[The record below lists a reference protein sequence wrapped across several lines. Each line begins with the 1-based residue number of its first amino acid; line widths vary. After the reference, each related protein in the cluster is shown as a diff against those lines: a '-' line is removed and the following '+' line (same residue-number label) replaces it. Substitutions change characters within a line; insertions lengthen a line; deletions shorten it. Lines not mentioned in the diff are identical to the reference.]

1 MSSYPPP
8 PPPPPP
14 GWPGGQYPPPYDPR
28 FARAQRRA
36 LRDQA
41 KLQRMQMRAQM
52 RASRRGSIV
61 GPLLILALGVVF
73 LLSQTGRLSW
83 TYTLNWYSRWWP
95 AVLILAGLLLLAEW
109 FIDQH
114 RQQVAG
120 QPVAR
125 TIGPGVIFLIV
136 ILALIGASADGIQK
150 GIDWRDHA
158 FASGYSKLDH
168 VFGDRHDAYD
178 TVSSAIGE
186 GATLVVHNPHGDVT
200 VTGSSTDGQVHVS
213 AHKQAYAWNDTDANH
228 KAQTLQ
234 PIFSAEGKDVV
245 LTVAAIEGG
254 DVDLT
259 IELPR
264 GNPVTLDAGH
274 GDVRVS
280 EVHAAVTLSANHGDV
295 DLSAIT
301 GPLSVHVND
310 DDASLSVKSLTGSLL
325 IEGRSGDVNVAD
337 VTGDTT
343 LQGDFFGTTH
353 VEHINGVF
361 RFQSSRTQFEVAR
374 VDGSFEI
381 ENKNLQAN
389 DLAGPLILKTHDK
402 EIELDR
408 VQGSVQVTNRN
419 GAVAVTQVPPL
430 AAVQIQN
437 EHGSVDV
444 GLPSGAGFV
453 LNATTRNGDLEN
465 DFGLT
470 AHDNDSTHSLQQAV
484 GGGGPTVSINTTD
497 GDLTLRKSSVA
508 PLPPAPPAP
517 PKITTA
523 PVAPKAPKAAAAP
536 KAPMAPKVPDVMKP
550 AADPKPSGQAS

>member
-8 PPPPPP
+8 PP
-14 GWPGGQYPPPYDPR
+14 YDPN

-41 KLQRMQMRAQM
+41 KMQRMQMRAQM

-83 TYTLNWYSRWWP
+83 GYTLDWYARWWP

-109 FIDQH
+109 FFDQ
-114 RQQVAG
+114 RREPVAG
-120 QPVAR
+120 QPVVR
-125 TIGPGVIFLIV
+125 SIGPGVIFLIV
-136 ILALIGASADGIQK
+136 LLALIGASARGIQT
-150 GIDWRDHA
+150 GLDWRDHA

-178 TVSSAIGE
+178 TVSSAIGA
-186 GATLVVHNPHGDVT
+186 GATLVIHNPHGDVT

-213 AHKQAYAWNDTDANH
+213 AHKQAYAWNETDADH
-228 KAQTLQ
+228 KAKKLQ
-234 PIFSAEGKDVV
+234 PVFSTEGKDVV
-245 LTVAAIEGG
+245 LTVATIDGG

-259 IELPR
+259 VELPR
-264 GNPVTLDAGH
+264 GNAVTLDAGR

-280 EVHAAVTLSANHGDV
+280 ELHAGVTLSANHGDV

-301 GPLSVHVND
+301 GPVSVHVNND
-310 DDASLSVKSLTGSLL
+310 NASLSVKSLTGSVS
-325 IEGRSGDVNVAD
+325 IEGRSGDVNIAD
-337 VTGDTT
+337 VTGSTT

-374 VDGSFEI
+374 IDGTFEI
-381 ENKNLQAN
+381 ENKNLQAS
-389 DLAGPLILKTHDK
+389 DLVGPLILKTHNK

-408 VQGSVQVTNRN
+408 VQGSVQVVNRN
-419 GAVAVTQVPPL
+419 GAVAVTQAPPL
-430 AAVQIQN
+430 ATVQIENQ
-437 EHGSVDV
+437 HGSVDV

-453 LNATTRNGDLEN
+453 LNASTRNGDLEN

-470 AHDNDSTHSLQQAV
+470 AHGDNGNLSVQQTV
-484 GGGGPTVSINTTD
+484 GGGGPTVSITTTD

-508 PLPPAPPAP
+508 PLPPVAPAA
-517 PKITTA
+517 PKITAGPVTPKMRA
-523 PVAPKAPKAAAAP
+523 IPKSPVAPKAPL
-536 KAPMAPKVPDVMKP
+536 APKVPDLMKP
-550 AADPKPSGQAS
+550 PANPRPSGQAL